1 MTTMENQELK
11 KEGVLEFSGGKGFAL
26 VPFITFIC
34 ITIGLSFINA
44 ADLNMMIA
52 SGVIGLI
59 VGMLFAKNKNY
70 YWDVVLKGLGEKLG
84 MTAVLI
90 WLVVGIYGAI
100 LKSGHIVEGLVWLS
114 VQLHLKGA
122 AFTVAAFIFSAT
134 FAVATGAAF
143 GTIAAMGFI
152 LYPVGI
158 LLGSSPAVLGG
169 AIISGALFGDNIAP
183 VSDTTIVSSTGQTYL
198 HKEGS
203 ADIGGAVKDRSKY
216 VIIAGLISILLF
228 YIFGAAK
235 VGEGLDPT
243 LATQLLLEHQ
253 MPKGLLLLIPTA
265 IVIYMAVK
273 GKNLFITL
281 SIGIVIAIIVGLT
294 SGLFNLSTLCYIENG
309 VAKGAFPEGVAGMT
323 TVCILLM
330 VIVSMGNLLT
340 ESGLMDSIVE
350 YLNKSVIKSV
360 TGAELVMFFFASIF
374 SLLISAINTIP
385 NICSGPLLNAIGK
398 KNNLHP
404 YRRANILAVSV
415 CSFNAFMPFG
425 GSVLLLLGIMKTLS
439 SSYDFIEVLSPNAFL
454 LTTFYPLIIWF
465 VMLFSIFT
473 GWGRIFEDKNG
484 NPIKKL

>member
-1 MTTMENQELK
+1 MKEEKVLK
-11 KEGVLEFSGGKGFAL
+11 FKGGSKMSL
-26 VPFITFIC
+26 VPFGIFII
-34 ITIGLSFINA
+34 ITISLSFINA

-52 SGVIGLI
+52 SGIIGLI
-59 VGMLFAKNKNY
+59 CGMIFSEEKDK
-70 YWDVVLKGLGEKLG
+70 YWNTVLNGLGEKLG

-90 WLVVGIYGAI
+90 WLIVGIYGAI

-122 AFTVAAFIFSAT
+122 AFTVAAFIFSAI

-183 VSDTTIVSSTGQTYL
+183 VSDTTIVSSTGQTY
-198 HKEGS
+198 KNKSGS

-216 VIIAGLISILLF
+216 VIVAAIISIILF
-228 YIFGAAK
+228 FIFGGAK
-235 VGEGLDPT
+235 VGEGLDPI
-243 LATQLLLEHQ
+243 LAEQLLAEHQ

-281 SIGIVIAIIVGLT
+281 SLGIIIAIIVGL
-294 SGLFNLSTLCYIENG
+294 GANLFTLADLCSIQNG
-309 VAKGAFPEGVAGMT
+309 SIKGAFPDGVAGMT

-340 ESGLMDSIVE
+340 SSGLMDEMVD
-350 YLNKSVIKSV
+350 YLNNSVIKSV
-360 TGAELVMFFFASIF
+360 TGAELVLFIFASIF

-385 NICSGPLLNAIGK
+385 NICAGPLLDAIGK
-398 KNNLHP
+398 KNDIHP

-425 GSVLLLLGIMKTLS
+425 GSVLLLLGIMNTLS
-439 SSYDFIEVLSPNAFL
+439 STYTFIEVLSPNAFL
-454 LTTFYPLIIWF
+454 FTTFYPLVIWIVMF
-465 VMLFSIFT
+465 VAILT
-473 GWGRIFEDKNG
+473 GWGRIYEG
-484 NPIKKL
+484 TSGEPVKKLEK

>member
-1 MTTMENQELK
+1 MNK
-11 KEGVLEFSGGKGFAL
+11 KDLLEFNGGRIVSL
-26 VPFITFIC
+26 IPFMTFII

-59 VGMLFAKNKNY
+59 IGMVFAKDKGK
-70 YWDVVLKGLGEKLG
+70 YWDIVLEGLGQKLG

-90 WLVVGIYGAI
+90 WLIVGIYGAI

-114 VQLHLKGA
+114 VQLHLQGA

-158 LLGSSPAVLGG
+158 LLGASPAVLGG

-183 VSDTTIVSSTGQTYL
+183 VSDTTIVSATGQTYSN
-198 HKEGS
+198 KSGS
-203 ADIGGAVKDRSKY
+203 ADIGGAVKDRTKY
-216 VIIAGLISILLF
+216 VVLAGIISIVLF
-228 YIFGAAK
+228 FIFGAAK
-235 VGEGLDPT
+235 AGEGLDPI
-243 LATQLLLEHQ
+243 LAQQLLSEHQ
-253 MPKGLLLLIPTA
+253 MPKGLLLLLPTA
-265 IVIYMAVK
+265 LVIYLAVK

-281 SIGIVIAIIVGLT
+281 SIGIIVAIIVGLGA
-294 SGLFNLSTLCYIENG
+294 GLFSLSDLCSIQG
-309 VAKGAFPEGVAGMT
+309 GSVRGAFPDGVAGMT

-330 VIVSMGNLLT
+330 VIVSMGNILT
-340 ESGLMDSIVE
+340 SSGFMDEMVD
-350 YLNKSVIKSV
+350 YLNSSVIKSV
-360 TGAELVMFFFASIF
+360 TGAELVMFIFASVF

-385 NICSGPLLNAIGK
+385 NICAGPLLDAIGK
-398 KNNLHP
+398 KNHLHP

-425 GSVLLLLGIMKTLS
+425 GSVLLLLGIMNTLS
-439 SSYDFIEVLSPNAFL
+439 STYDFVEVLSPNAFL
-454 LTTFYPLIIWF
+454 FTTFYPFVIWV
-465 VMLFSIFT
+465 VMFIAILT
-473 GWGRIFEDKNG
+473 GWGRIYEGKDGEPVKELDK
-484 NPIKKL
+484 

>member
-1 MTTMENQELK
+1 MKEENM
-11 KEGVLEFSGGKGFAL
+11 LEFRGGSKASL
-26 VPFITFIC
+26 VPFMTFIV

-52 SGVIGLI
+52 SGIIGLI
-59 VGMLFAKNKNY
+59 FGMIFAKDKGK
-70 YWDVVLKGLGEKLG
+70 YWETVLNGLGDKLG

-90 WLVVGIYGAI
+90 WLIVGIYGAI

-114 VQLHLKGA
+114 VQLHLQGA

-183 VSDTTIVSSTGQTYL
+183 VSDTTIVSSTGQTYNN
-198 HKEGS
+198 KSGS
-203 ADIGGAVKDRSKY
+203 ADIGGAVKDRTKY
-216 VIIAGLISILLF
+216 VIVAAIISIILF
-228 YIFGAAK
+228 FIFGGVKA
-235 VGEGLDPT
+235 GEGLDPV
-243 LATQLLLEHQ
+243 LAEQLLIEHQ

-265 IVIYMAVK
+265 IVIYLAVK

-281 SIGIVIAIIVGLT
+281 SIGIIIAIAVGL
-294 SGLFNLSTLCYIENG
+294 GANLFEISDLCSIQG
-309 VAKGAFPEGVAGMT
+309 GAVKGAFPDGVAGMT

-340 ESGLMDSIVE
+340 SSGFMDEMVD
-350 YLNKSVIKSV
+350 YLNGSVIKSV
-360 TGAELVMFFFASIF
+360 TGAELVMFIFASVF

-385 NICSGPLLNAIGK
+385 NICAGPLLDAIGK
-398 KNNLHP
+398 KNNIHP

-425 GSVLLLLGIMKTLS
+425 GSVLLLLGIMNTLS
-439 SSYDFIEVLSPNAFL
+439 STYTFIEVLSPNAFL
-454 LTTFYPLIIWF
+454 FTTFYPFVIWV
-465 VMLFSIFT
+465 VMLAAIIT
-473 GWGRIFEDKNG
+473 GWGRIYEGPNG
-484 NPIKKL
+484 EPVKEQIK

>member
-1 MTTMENQELK
+1 MKEENVLK
-11 KEGVLEFSGGKGFAL
+11 FKGGSKMSL
-26 VPFITFIC
+26 VPFGIFII
-34 ITIGLSFINA
+34 ITISLSFINA

-52 SGVIGLI
+52 SGIIGLI
-59 VGMLFAKNKNY
+59 CGMIFSEEKDK
-70 YWDVVLKGLGEKLG
+70 YWNTVLNGLGEKLG

-90 WLVVGIYGAI
+90 WLIVGIYGAI

-183 VSDTTIVSSTGQTYL
+183 VSDTTIVSSTGQTY
-198 HKEGS
+198 KNKSGS

-216 VIIAGLISILLF
+216 VIIAAIISIILF
-228 YIFGAAK
+228 FIFGGAK
-235 VGEGLDPT
+235 VGEGLDPI
-243 LATQLLLEHQ
+243 LAEQLLAEHQ

-281 SIGIVIAIIVGLT
+281 SLGIIIAIIVGL
-294 SGLFNLSTLCYIENG
+294 GANLFTLSDLCSIQNG
-309 VAKGAFPEGVAGMT
+309 SIKGAFPDGVAGMT

-340 ESGLMDSIVE
+340 SSGFMDEMVD
-350 YLNKSVIKSV
+350 YLNNSVIKSV
-360 TGAELVMFFFASIF
+360 TGAELVMFIFASIF

-385 NICSGPLLNAIGK
+385 NICAGPLLDAIGK
-398 KNNLHP
+398 KNDIHP

-425 GSVLLLLGIMKTLS
+425 GSVLLLLGIMNTLS
-439 SSYDFIEVLSPNAFL
+439 STYTFIEVLSPNAFL
-454 LTTFYPLIIWF
+454 FTTFYPLVIWIVMF
-465 VMLFSIFT
+465 VAILT
-473 GWGRIFEDKNG
+473 GWGRIYEG
-484 NPIKKL
+484 TSGEPVKKLEK

>member
-1 MTTMENQELK
+1 MKEEKVLK
-11 KEGVLEFSGGKGFAL
+11 FKGGSKMSL
-26 VPFITFIC
+26 VPFGIFIV
-34 ITIGLSFINA
+34 ITISLSFINA

-52 SGVIGLI
+52 SGIIGLI
-59 VGMLFAKNKNY
+59 CGMIFSEEKDK
-70 YWDVVLKGLGEKLG
+70 YWNTVLNGLGEKLG

-90 WLVVGIYGAI
+90 WLIVGIYGAI

-183 VSDTTIVSSTGQTYL
+183 VSDTTIVSSTGQTY
-198 HKEGS
+198 KNKSGS

-216 VIIAGLISILLF
+216 VIIAAIISIILF
-228 YIFGAAK
+228 FIFGGAK
-235 VGEGLDPT
+235 VGEGLDPI
-243 LATQLLLEHQ
+243 LAEQLLAEHQ

-281 SIGIVIAIIVGLT
+281 SLGIIIAIIVGL
-294 SGLFNLSTLCYIENG
+294 GANLFTLSDLCSIQNG
-309 VAKGAFPEGVAGMT
+309 SIKGAFPDGVAGMT

-340 ESGLMDSIVE
+340 SSGFMDEMVD
-350 YLNKSVIKSV
+350 YLNNSVIKSV
-360 TGAELVMFFFASIF
+360 TGAELVMFIFASIF

-385 NICSGPLLNAIGK
+385 NICAGPLLDAIGK
-398 KNNLHP
+398 KNDIHP

-425 GSVLLLLGIMKTLS
+425 GSVLLLLGIMNTLS
-439 SSYDFIEVLSPNAFL
+439 STYTFIEVLSPNAFL
-454 LTTFYPLIIWF
+454 FTTFYPLVIWIVMFVAII
-465 VMLFSIFT
+465 T
-473 GWGRIFEDKNG
+473 GWGRIYEG
-484 NPIKKL
+484 ASGEPVKKLEK

>member
-1 MTTMENQELK
+1 MKEENVLK
-11 KEGVLEFSGGKGFAL
+11 FKGGSKMSL
-26 VPFITFIC
+26 VPFGIFII
-34 ITIGLSFINA
+34 ITISLSFINA

-52 SGVIGLI
+52 SGIIGLI
-59 VGMLFAKNKNY
+59 CGMIFSEEKDK
-70 YWDVVLKGLGEKLG
+70 YWNTVLNGLGEKLG

-90 WLVVGIYGAI
+90 WLIVGIYGAI

-183 VSDTTIVSSTGQTYL
+183 VSDTTIVSSTGQTY
-198 HKEGS
+198 KNKSGS

-216 VIIAGLISILLF
+216 VIIAAIISIILF
-228 YIFGAAK
+228 FIFGGAK
-235 VGEGLDPT
+235 VGEGLDPI
-243 LATQLLLEHQ
+243 LAEQLLAEHQ

-281 SIGIVIAIIVGLT
+281 SLGIIIAIIVGL
-294 SGLFNLSTLCYIENG
+294 GANLFTLSDLCSIQNG
-309 VAKGAFPEGVAGMT
+309 SIKGAFPDGVAGMT

-340 ESGLMDSIVE
+340 SSGFMDEMVD
-350 YLNKSVIKSV
+350 YLNNSVIKSV
-360 TGAELVMFFFASIF
+360 TGAELVMFIFASIF

-385 NICSGPLLNAIGK
+385 NICAGPLLDAIGK
-398 KNNLHP
+398 KNDIHP

-425 GSVLLLLGIMKTLS
+425 GSVLLLLGIMNTLS
-439 SSYDFIEVLSPNAFL
+439 STYTFIEVLSPNAFL
-454 LTTFYPLIIWF
+454 FTTFYPLVIWIVMF
-465 VMLFSIFT
+465 VAILT
-473 GWGRIFEDKNG
+473 RWGRIYEG
-484 NPIKKL
+484 TSGEPVKKLEK

>member
-1 MTTMENQELK
+1 MKEEKMLK
-11 KEGVLEFSGGKGFAL
+11 FKGGSKMSL
-26 VPFITFIC
+26 VPFGIFIV

-52 SGVIGLI
+52 SGIIGLI
-59 VGMLFAKNKNY
+59 CGMIFSEEKDK
-70 YWDVVLKGLGEKLG
+70 YWNTVLDGLGEKLG

-90 WLVVGIYGAI
+90 WLIVGIYGAI

-122 AFTVAAFIFSAT
+122 AFTVAAFIFSAI

-183 VSDTTIVSSTGQTYL
+183 VSDTTIVSSTGQTY
-198 HKEGS
+198 KNKSGS

-216 VIIAGLISILLF
+216 VIVAAIISIILF
-228 YIFGAAK
+228 FIFGGAK
-235 VGEGLDPT
+235 VGEGLDPI
-243 LATQLLLEHQ
+243 LAEQLLAEHQ

-281 SIGIVIAIIVGLT
+281 SLGIIIAIIVGL
-294 SGLFNLSTLCYIENG
+294 GANLFTLADLCSIQNG
-309 VAKGAFPEGVAGMT
+309 TVKGAFPDGVAGMT

-340 ESGLMDSIVE
+340 SSGFMDEMVD
-350 YLNKSVIKSV
+350 YLNNSVIKSV
-360 TGAELVMFFFASIF
+360 TGAELVMFIFASIF

-385 NICSGPLLNAIGK
+385 NICAGPLLDAIGK
-398 KNNLHP
+398 KNDIHP

-425 GSVLLLLGIMKTLS
+425 GSVLLLLGIMNTLS
-439 SSYDFIEVLSPNAFL
+439 STYTFIEILSPNAFL
-454 LTTFYPLIIWF
+454 FTTFYPLVIWVVMFAAII
-465 VMLFSIFT
+465 T
-473 GWGRIFEDKNG
+473 GWGRIYEG
-484 NPIKKL
+484 ASGEPVKKLEK

>member
-1 MTTMENQELK
+1 MKEK
-11 KEGVLEFSGGKGFAL
+11 KLEFKGGAKTSL
-26 VPFITFIC
+26 VPFLIFIF

-52 SGVIGLI
+52 SGIIGLI
-59 VGMLFAKNKNY
+59 FGMIFAKDKNK
-70 YWDVVLKGLGEKLG
+70 YWNIVLEGLGQKLG

-90 WLVVGIYGAI
+90 WLIVGIYGAI

-114 VQLHLKGA
+114 IQLHLQGA
-122 AFTVAAFIFSAT
+122 TFTVAAFIFSAI

-183 VSDTTIVSSTGQTYL
+183 VSDTTIVSSTGQTYIN
-198 HKEGS
+198 KPGS
-203 ADIGGAVKDRSKY
+203 ADIGGAVKDRTKY
-216 VIIAGLISILLF
+216 VILAALVSIILF
-228 YIFGAAK
+228 FIFGAAK
-235 VGEGLDPT
+235 AGEGLDPI
-243 LATQLLLEHQ
+243 LAEQLLIEHQ
-253 MPKGLLLLIPTA
+253 LPKGLLLLLPTT
-265 IVIYMAVK
+265 IVIYLAVR

-281 SIGIVIAIIVGLT
+281 SIGIITAITVGL
-294 SGLFNLSTLCYIENG
+294 SAGLFKLNDLCSIQNG
-309 VAKGAFPEGVAGMT
+309 VVKGAFPDGVAGMI

-340 ESGLMDSIVE
+340 ESGFMNEIVE
-350 YLNKSVIKSV
+350 YLNESVIKSV
-360 TGAELVMFFFASIF
+360 TGAELIMFIFASIF

-385 NICSGPLLNAIGK
+385 NICAGPLLDAIGK
-398 KNNLHP
+398 KNKIHP

-439 SSYDFIEVLSPNAFL
+439 STYTFIEVLSPNAFIF
-454 LTTFYPLIIWF
+454 TTFYPLVIWL
-465 VMLFSIFT
+465 VMLISIFT
-473 GWGRIFEDKNG
+473 GWGRIYEGKNG
-484 NPIKKL
+484 EPVKNIENE

>member
-1 MTTMENQELK
+1 MKEENVLK
-11 KEGVLEFSGGKGFAL
+11 FKGGSKMSL
-26 VPFITFIC
+26 VPFGIFII
-34 ITIGLSFINA
+34 ITISLSFINA

-52 SGVIGLI
+52 SGIIGLI
-59 VGMLFAKNKNY
+59 CGMIFSEEKDK
-70 YWDVVLKGLGEKLG
+70 YWNTVLNGLGEKLG

-90 WLVVGIYGAI
+90 WLIVGIYGAI

-183 VSDTTIVSSTGQTYL
+183 VSDTTIVSSTGQTY
-198 HKEGS
+198 KNKSGS

-216 VIIAGLISILLF
+216 VIIAAIISIILF
-228 YIFGAAK
+228 FIFGGAK
-235 VGEGLDPT
+235 VGEGLDPI
-243 LATQLLLEHQ
+243 LAEQLLAEHQ

-281 SIGIVIAIIVGLT
+281 SLGIIIAIIVGL
-294 SGLFNLSTLCYIENG
+294 GANLFTLSDLCSIQNG
-309 VAKGAFPEGVAGMT
+309 SIKGAFPDGVAGMT

-340 ESGLMDSIVE
+340 SSGFMDEMVD
-350 YLNKSVIKSV
+350 YLNNSVIKSV
-360 TGAELVMFFFASIF
+360 TGAELVMFIFASIF

-385 NICSGPLLNAIGK
+385 NICAGPLLDAIGK
-398 KNNLHP
+398 KNDIHP

-425 GSVLLLLGIMKTLS
+425 GSVLLLLGIMNTLS
-439 SSYDFIEVLSPNAFL
+439 STYTFIEVLSPNAFL
-454 LTTFYPLIIWF
+454 FTTFYPLVIWIVMF
-465 VMLFSIFT
+465 VAILT
-473 GWGRIFEDKNG
+473 GWGRIYEG
-484 NPIKKL
+484 TSGELVKKLEK

>member
-1 MTTMENQELK
+1 MKEENVLK
-11 KEGVLEFSGGKGFAL
+11 FKGGSKMSL
-26 VPFITFIC
+26 VPFGIFII
-34 ITIGLSFINA
+34 ITISLSFINA

-52 SGVIGLI
+52 SGIIGLI
-59 VGMLFAKNKNY
+59 CGMIFSEEKDK
-70 YWDVVLKGLGEKLG
+70 YWNTVLNGLGEKLG

-90 WLVVGIYGAI
+90 WLIVGIYGAI

-183 VSDTTIVSSTGQTYL
+183 VSDTTIVSSTGQTY
-198 HKEGS
+198 KNKSGS

-216 VIIAGLISILLF
+216 VIIAAIISIILF
-228 YIFGAAK
+228 FIFGGAK
-235 VGEGLDPT
+235 VGEGLDPI
-243 LATQLLLEHQ
+243 LAEQLLAEHQ

-281 SIGIVIAIIVGLT
+281 SLGIIIAIIVGL
-294 SGLFNLSTLCYIENG
+294 GANLFTLSDLCSIQNG
-309 VAKGAFPEGVAGMT
+309 SIKGAFPDGVAGMT

-340 ESGLMDSIVE
+340 SSGFMDEMVD
-350 YLNKSVIKSV
+350 YLNNSVIKSI
-360 TGAELVMFFFASIF
+360 TGAELVMFIFASIF

-385 NICSGPLLNAIGK
+385 NICAGPLLDAIGK
-398 KNNLHP
+398 KNDIHP

-425 GSVLLLLGIMKTLS
+425 GSVLLLLGIMNTLS
-439 SSYDFIEVLSPNAFL
+439 STYTFIEVLSPNAFL
-454 LTTFYPLIIWF
+454 FTTFYPLVIWIVMF
-465 VMLFSIFT
+465 VAILT
-473 GWGRIFEDKNG
+473 GWGRIYEG
-484 NPIKKL
+484 TSGEPVKKLEK